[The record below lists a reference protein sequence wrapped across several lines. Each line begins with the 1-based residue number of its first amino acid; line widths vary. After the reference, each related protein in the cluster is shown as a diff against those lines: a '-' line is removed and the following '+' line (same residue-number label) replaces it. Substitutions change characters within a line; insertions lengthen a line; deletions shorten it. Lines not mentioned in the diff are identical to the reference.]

1 MESETLFQS
10 PTTTEFKSY
19 FAANTYEEGLAD
31 FTTVLNLH
39 SDVLKINRKTDSLLD
54 WLGDWGGLLDGLNLI
69 VELFLE
75 SLSFYALKSRLA
87 GLTFR
92 SSDSKKAQDN

>member
-1 MESETLFQS
+1 M
-10 PTTTEFKSY
+10 
-19 FAANTYEEGLAD
+19 
-31 FTTVLNLH
+31 H

-92 SSDSKKAQDN
+92 SIDSKEAQDN